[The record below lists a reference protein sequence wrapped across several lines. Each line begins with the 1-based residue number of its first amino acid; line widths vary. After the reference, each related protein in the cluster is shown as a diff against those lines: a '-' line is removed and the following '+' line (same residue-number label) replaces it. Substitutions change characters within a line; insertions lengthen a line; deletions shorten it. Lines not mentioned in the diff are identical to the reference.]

1 MPVEE
6 AIKRG
11 YDLTARNPN
20 KKEEYE
26 YEPPQILVSKIME
39 KRKGLVR
46 F

>member
-1 MPVEE
+1 MEKEISKYSWFVPVEE

-26 YEPPQILVSKIME
+26 YEPP
-39 KRKGLVR
+39 
-46 F
+46 